1 MVYIYGIGPIFG
13 VVRSSLNPVKGLNE
27 FRERGGGGPEIKRY
41 RLVLDSMG
49 FRWDTWTPFIFGPE
63 CNLEQ

>member
-27 FRERGGGGPEIKRY
+27 FRERGGGSRNKEVPVGPRFY
-41 RLVLDSMG
+41 VVQMG
-49 FRWDTWTPFIFGPE
+49 HVDPFYFRP
-63 CNLEQ
+63 